1 VLDPEVDDMPL
12 VEDVRASR
20 TGGPDGSGLVV
31 VEGVWGAA
39 AGGPPPVLFV
49 DDGARRH
56 SLVALDAAPQDD
68 PTAFRA
74 TFAVPADLVGHL
86 EEGLALGL
94 GHAEFPLTLEATPV
108 IARRLAEQAGDAT
121 PEDVELPLAPS
132 GRFDREDEPRESR
145 GSIAAA
151 ILRATEPA
159 PPAPGATVVERS
171 VIAERRARR
180 SEQIAAVMERRARGA
195 EDTAQELGARID
207 ALEARVA
214 ELSVERDRLAAE
226 LELQKATVD
235 LAELAR
241 EQAEARLA
249 EALGEPPEP
258 DQGARI
264 AAVRRL
270 PGLEEA
276 ARALSEQEV
285 AQPAEPTH
293 GGVDP
298 FAEAL
303 AKLRADREDLVA
315 AVVPQEPAEVHV
327 DEPAPLPEQVVPYL
341 ISAEHP
347 HTPWLSWAITAL
359 DERDRA
365 SAAQL
370 VAQLLPDQART
381 VRRDLVYDLDLDGM
395 GPLRVELSADGAG
408 RVLRR
413 DGASPDAEFAL
424 EATPKEFATLA
435 GGGAPIWPSGLR
447 VAGTRRFFLPLARL
461 ARKRR
466 RRLALAELV
475 AAGMPLDPGLVI
487 RALASAV
494 PGEWTLGHTF
504 AVTVHVAGSE
514 TCRVVVRNGAPLR
527 VLRVDEHGRRS
538 AVVAATTAREPI
550 VAEGAVGGADA
561 VLTLTPRGA
570 LPLLA
575 QAEPPADEEPATAIG
590 DLAAA
595 TALLG
600 WFDRVQGLA
609 PRG

>member
-1 VLDPEVDDMPL
+1 MPL

>member
-1 VLDPEVDDMPL
+1 MPL

-121 PEDVELPLAPS
+121 PEDVELPLPPS

-151 ILRATEPA
+151 ILRATEPP

-171 VIAERRARR
+171 VIAERRAKR

-207 ALEARVA
+207 ALEARGRRA
-214 ELSVERDRLAAE
+214 LRGA
-226 LELQKATVD
+226 ATVWRPSSSCRRPPSTSPSSP
-235 LAELAR
+235 ASRPRPGSPRPSASR
-241 EQAEARLA
+241 RSPT
-249 EALGEPPEP
+249 GE
-258 DQGARI
+258 GARI

-285 AQPAEPTH
+285 AQPAEP
-293 GGVDP
+293 
-298 FAEAL
+298 
-303 AKLRADREDLVA
+303 
-315 AVVPQEPAEVHV
+315 
-327 DEPAPLPEQVVPYL
+327 DEPAPEG
-341 ISAEHP
+341 S
-347 HTPWLSWAITAL
+347 TPSPRRWRSCAPT
-359 DERDRA
+359 
-365 SAAQL
+365 
-370 VAQLLPDQART
+370 ART
-381 VRRDLVYDLDLDGM
+381 SWRRSCRRSRRRSTSTSRRPCRSRSSRTSSAPSTRTRRGSR
-395 GPLRVELSADGAG
+395 GPSPRSTSATARPRPSSSRSCCPTSAHGAPRPASTTSTSTAWARCG
-408 RVLRR
+408 WSCPPTARAVCSARR
-413 DGASPDAEFAL
+413 RLA
-424 EATPKEFATLA
+424 ATPSSPSRRPRSSSRRSRAAARRLA
-435 GGGAPIWPSGLR
+435 QRAPRCRHPP
-447 VAGTRRFFLPLARL
+447 RFFLPLARL

-538 AVVAATTAREPI
+538 AVVAATTAREPV

-609 PRG
+609 PRA